1 MEEARKWYGRAASHK
16 FPKAIERLEDLR
28 KGGGKNGKAAPAHG
42 KLSRKEGKRDQKK
55 DEENCSVM

>member
-16 FPKAIERLEDLR
+16 FPKAIERLEELR
-28 KGGGKNGKAAPAHG
+28 RNGGKSGKGAAAQG